1 MSDWPQ
7 RDFLIQNHRYFNRII
22 TNSSFIITSRIRTI
36 GQRARHIAN
45 KLNHMVSTYS
55 HVDHQLIHMTKA
67 FLRVFNTE
75 GDYEPLKDAMIRRG
89 YMNDEDD
96 DTSSVEVQREEPRR
110 NEDSRINDPNLLL
123 FIAYREWSRGDIDT
137 NEYDSRMRWLTREI
151 LRQRGL
157 AFTADNI
164 ERSLPAIRERQRRF
178 FNLSSEDSDMPR
190 LEAEPQR
197 YPIDAFVES
206 MIIRSNVKITD
217 WKEEKPS
224 ECPVCCG
231 DCDENPLSCGHYVCS
246 DCIVNSKKA
255 TCPCC
260 RQDVALDVPVYQRL
274 YNAIYN

>member
-89 YMNDEDD
+89 YMPDE
-96 DTSSVEVQREEPRR
+96 DTSSVEVQPEEPRR
-110 NEDSRINDPNLLL
+110 NEDRRINDPNLLL

-164 ERSLPAIRERQRRF
+164 ERSLPDIRERQRRF

>member
-45 KLNHMVSTYS
+45 KLKHMVSAYTY
-55 HVDHQLIHMTKA
+55 VDHQLIHMTKE

-75 GDYEPLKDAMIRRG
+75 GDYDSLRRAMIRRG
-89 YMNDEDD
+89 HMTDENDN
-96 DTSSVEVQREEPRR
+96 SSVEVQAEELPRR
-110 NEDSRINDPNLLL
+110 FYDPNLLL
-123 FIAYREWSRGDIDT
+123 FIAHRELLRGDIDS
-137 NEYDSRMRWLTREI
+137 NQYRDRRIRILQMSGRPLDEESINAEI
-151 LRQRGL
+151 HAVALERLRR
-157 AFTADNI
+157 
-164 ERSLPAIRERQRRF
+164 PAPRPHEPIA
-178 FNLSSEDSDMPR
+178 SDMPR
-190 LEAEPQR
+190 LESTSQSYALNS
-197 YPIDAFVES
+197 FVES
-206 MIIRSNVKITD
+206 MITRSNVKITD
-217 WKEEKPS
+217 WKEEKPT

-231 DCDENPLSCGHYVCS
+231 DCDEHPLSCGHYVCS